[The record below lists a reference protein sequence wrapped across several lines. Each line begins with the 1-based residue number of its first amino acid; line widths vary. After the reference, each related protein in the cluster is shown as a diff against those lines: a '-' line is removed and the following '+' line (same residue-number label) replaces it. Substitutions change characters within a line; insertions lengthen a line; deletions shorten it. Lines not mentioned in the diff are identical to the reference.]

1 MKKQNTI
8 KPFLILIGIGLM
20 SVACGSNEG
29 EKSPDLQE
37 KEIASNSQSTV
48 QVIRKSD
55 LELRTVKN
63 ETVTTYLPI
72 TGRVIPKNT
81 TQLVAEVQGRILP
94 GTKPFK
100 AGTSFYKGQTILRI
114 DGREFALNL
123 ESQKNAFLNILTGM
137 MPDLKADYPDN
148 YQNWLKYGSNY
159 ESGGALPVLPQTT
172 SDSEKYFV
180 TSRQVYN
187 TYYSIKAQ
195 EERLNKFILSAPYSG
210 SLSVA
215 LVDNGGLVSPGQPLG
230 TFISNQS
237 YEIESAVSLKL
248 ASTLKVGQKIAFT
261 SRELNKTF
269 TATIA
274 RVNDIV
280 DPSTQNIPVFLS
292 VKDKVLRSGMY
303 LEGRVSS
310 ETYEN
315 AISIPIAILERDN
328 TVHILEDG
336 VIKKQ
341 EVAIMSTGTDTVT
354 VRGLADNSQLIL
366 TTFENPIS
374 GLKLTE

>member
-148 YQNWLKYGSNY
+148 YQNWLKYVSNY
-159 ESGGALPVLPQTT
+159 ETGGALPVLPQTT